1 MCSNSPSIKNNK
13 VKVIVTFSYYVKRE
27 EGITDVLTVESI
39 RQYEVPIK
47 STL

>member
-1 MCSNSPSIKNNK
+1 MCSESPSIKNNK

-27 EGITDVLTVESI
+27 EGITDVLTVESL
-39 RQYEVPIK
+39 RQYEAPIK